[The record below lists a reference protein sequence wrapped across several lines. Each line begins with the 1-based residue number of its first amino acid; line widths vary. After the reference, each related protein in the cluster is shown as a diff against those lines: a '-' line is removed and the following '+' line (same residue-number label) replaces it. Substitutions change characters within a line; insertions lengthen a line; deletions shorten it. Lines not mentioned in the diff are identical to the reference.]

1 MWMRRRV
8 SVLYLAAV
16 AATWIQINLPHSTF
30 VMPVYEHVSIC
41 CLSSSKNVVAIVSSP
56 MFNKGPPLL
65 GINYPSKTWSCILM
79 LPSF

>member
-1 MWMRRRV
+1 MWMRRGV

-30 VMPVYEHVSIC
+30 VMPVYERVSIC